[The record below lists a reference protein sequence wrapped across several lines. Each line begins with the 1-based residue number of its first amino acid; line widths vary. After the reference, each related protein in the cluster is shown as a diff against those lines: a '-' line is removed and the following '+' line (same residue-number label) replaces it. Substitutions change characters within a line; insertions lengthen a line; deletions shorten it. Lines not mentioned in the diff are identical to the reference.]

1 MISHAPTSRPAVSPI
16 RVCSLRIKVVKFAKG
31 GSSMLFESP
40 DYRPPEAVHNIEDD
54 NPACYAIEI
63 LLPDTIY

>member
-1 MISHAPTSRPAVSPI
+1 
-16 RVCSLRIKVVKFAKG
+16 LRIKVVKFAKG